1 MDIRSFFGGKA
12 PPPAKPADDIRSF
25 LGGKAP
31 PPAKP
36 AGATNTPSSATKKES
51 VVAKESSVVTKRKS
65 DVDDSLLQED
75 SDEDTANQSGRSRLK
90 KVKEVEKEK
99 ELKKSIKSDDTP
111 SKRSKGSESEVIVI
125 DDAEEVVEV
134 KLTKE
139 EQLDKILGSPVPKA
153 VVKPANTAGGGLKPL
168 GVSSDDK
175 NDGTKKAVSDPY
187 AFFGGTAPPPAPVKV
202 ATPSKSVAA
211 EIDSYNSIK
220 SAQKQNTEKALARK
234 ADEMENDGEA
244 ADMCLEELKIAV
256 TGAFSKG
263 REAIEEMVTNYG
275 GKLQGAVSGKTDY
288 LVAGSHIEEQVY
300 SYSKGGG
307 SSNAAPA
314 NADPRA
320 VETSSKY
327 KAAVEKGV
335 KIINEEEFMN
345 LIKSRSIEI
354 QNGKS
359 FTKQAKPSPKKAKAS
374 PAKAPMA
381 PPATV
386 VKQEG
391 KDPSD
396 MSVSELKAAISDKGL
411 SNKTAGFL
419 EKQEFVD
426 LLRSSSSVPSKAAT
440 AKPSTTSSS
449 GSSSFFKSTS
459 SSSSAPAF
467 KKEVTAVRDED
478 LMWVDKYK
486 PKKLEDIMASDG
498 LVKKLQEWLTSWD
511 AVHIKKTK
519 KIAASK
525 ENPGAKSVL
534 LSGPPGIGKTTVAT
548 LVAKILGYETY
559 ELNASDTRS
568 KKAVTEQVAD
578 VVMSRAMTMDGG
590 LSKRVVIMDEVDGMG
605 GSDRGGIPE
614 LVKVIKGSKTPII
627 CICND
632 RQAQKIRT
640 LANHCYDLR
649 VKRPIKNIIAK
660 RLVEI
665 GALEGMTVEYNA
677 AEKLVEEGG
686 NDIRQAIHSLQMWH
700 ASSNSIKMQDL
711 KEGMKRI
718 EKDKVLR
725 SSPFDAT
732 AEILAGKSP
741 FDQRYNMFFIDYSL
755 IPLMVQENYLQYAKG
770 GSLRTASE
778 VDMLTKLSQ
787 AADAVSDM
795 ELAGSSVMGQD
806 QHWELLPTQAM
817 LSVRVGSIIQ
827 GFAGFPSFPSWLG
840 KYSTTGKKKRLTQEL
855 VTHTNLKIGQGFTP
869 IRLEYAPYLRNIIV
883 QPLLVKGADA
893 VEETCD
899 LLDAYGLSKDDFSE
913 NIRELQFLIEGKLP
927 DHITNIDS
935 KVKAALT
942 RAYNA
947 REHKSQALVDEQEIV
962 KGKKKRSSAMDD
974 EVVGTIEDMDAA
986 QDVEEDEDNEIVDV
1000 SKFAAAMRKS
1010 KSSSATSK
1018 KATTTKATTTKATT
1032 TKATAAKKK

>member
-12 PPPAKPADDIRSF
+12 PPPAKPSA
-25 LGGKAP
+25 
-31 PPAKP
+31 
-36 AGATNTPSSATKKES
+36 ATTDA
-51 VVAKESSVVTKRKS
+51 AIAKRKS
-65 DVDDSLLQED
+65 DVDDSLLQDD
-75 SDEDTANQSGRSRLK
+75 SDEDDVNQSGRSRLK
-90 KVKEVEKEK
+90 KVKEVTKEK
-99 ELKKSIKSDDTP
+99 ELRKSIKSDDTTP
-111 SKRSKGSESEVIVI
+111 SKRSKGNESEVIVI

-139 EQLDKILGSPVPKA
+139 EQLEKILASPKSKVESKPPSA
-153 VVKPANTAGGGLKPL
+153 VGLKPL
-168 GVSSDDK
+168 GVVSEDK
-175 NDGTKKAVSDPY
+175 NENKNKKAVSDPY
-187 AFFGGTAPPPAPVKV
+187 AFFGGTAPPPPPVK
-202 ATPSKSVAA
+202 ASTPSKSVAA

-234 ADEMENDGEA
+234 ADEMEYDGEGA
-244 ADMCLEELKIAV
+244 EMCLEELKFAV
-256 TGAFSKG
+256 TGAFTKG

-275 GKLQGAVSGKTDY
+275 GKVQAAVSGKTDY
-288 LVAGSHIEEQVY
+288 LIAGSHIEEQSY
-300 SYSKGGG
+300 SYQKGGG
-307 SSNAAPA
+307 NTSSNTAASSTG
-314 NADPRA
+314 PRA

-327 KAAVEKGV
+327 KTAVEKGV
-335 KIINEEEFMN
+335 KIISENDFLN

-359 FTKQAKPSPKKAKAS
+359 FTKVAKPSPKKAKAS
-374 PAKAPMA
+374 PAK
-381 PPATV
+381 V
-386 VKQEG
+386 VKQETA
-391 KDPSD
+391 KDPSA
-396 MSVSELKAAISDKGL
+396 MSIGELKAAISDKGL
-411 SNKTAGFL
+411 SDKTSGFL
-419 EKQEFVD
+419 EKQEFVE
-426 LLRSSSSVPSKAAT
+426 LLKNSSNIPSKAT
-440 AKPSTTSSS
+440 APKPPSTSS
-449 GSSSFFKSTS
+449 GSSTSFFKSSTS
-459 SSSSAPAF
+459 SNSSIPAF
-467 KKEVTAVRDED
+467 KKDVGAVRNED

-498 LVKKLQEWLTSWD
+498 LVKKMQEWLSSWD

-519 KIAASK
+519 KIPASK

-548 LVAKILGYETY
+548 LVSQILGYETY

-614 LVKVIKGSKTPII
+614 LVKIIKASKTPII

-665 GALEGMTVEYNA
+665 AALEGMTVEYNA

-700 ASSNSIKMQDL
+700 ASSNSIKLQDL
-711 KEGMKRI
+711 REGLKRI

-732 AEILAGKSP
+732 AEILAGKSA

-755 IPLMVQENYLQYAKG
+755 IPLMIQENYLQYAKG
-770 GSLRTASE
+770 GSLRTANE

-795 ELAGSSVMGQD
+795 ELAGSGVMGQD

-827 GFAGFPSFPSWLG
+827 GFAGFPNFPSWLG

-927 DHITNIDS
+927 DHISNIDS

-962 KGKKKRSSAMDD
+962 KGRKKKSSGMDD
-974 EVVGTIEDMDAA
+974 DIMGTIEDMDAA
-986 QDVEEDEDNEIVDV
+986 KDVEEEDEDNEIVDV

-1010 KSSSATSK
+1010 KSSSATAK
-1018 KATTTKATTTKATT
+1018 KTTTTKATT

>member
-12 PPPAKPADDIRSF
+12 PPPATPVAADIRSF
-25 LGGKAP
+25 FGGKAP
-31 PPAKP
+31 PPAIP
-36 AGATNTPSSATKKES
+36 VEATKD
-51 VVAKESSVVTKRKS
+51 AAIAKRKS
-65 DVDDSLLQED
+65 DADDSLLQDD
-75 SDEDTANQSGRSRLK
+75 SDEDAAHQSGRSRLK
-90 KVKEVEKEK
+90 KVKEVIKEK
-99 ELKKSIKSDDTP
+99 EFRKSIKSDDTTP
-111 SKRSKGSESEVIVI
+111 SKRSKGNESEVIVI
-125 DDAEEVVEV
+125 DEVEEVEEVIEV

-139 EQLDKILGSPVPKA
+139 EQLEKILGSPKPK
-153 VVKPANTAGGGLKPL
+153 VESKPSSTVGLKPL
-168 GVSSDDK
+168 GVVHEDK
-175 NDGTKKAVSDPY
+175 NDNKNKKAVSDPY
-187 AFFGGTAPPPAPVKV
+187 AFFGGTAPPPPPVKV
-202 ATPSKSVAA
+202 STPSKNVAA

-220 SAQKQNTEKALARK
+220 SAQKQNIEKALARK
-234 ADEMENDGEA
+234 ADEMEYDGEGA
-244 ADMCLEELKIAV
+244 EMCLEELKFAV

-263 REAIEEMVTNYG
+263 REAIEDMVTNYG
-275 GKLQGAVSGKTDY
+275 GKLQAAVSGKTDY
-288 LVAGSHIEEQVY
+288 LIAGSHIEEQAY
-300 SYSKGGG
+300 SYHKGGG
-307 SSNAAPA
+307 NTASNAAA
-314 NADPRA
+314 SSAGPRA

-327 KAAVEKGV
+327 KTAVEKGV
-335 KIINEEEFMN
+335 KIINENDFLN

-359 FTKQAKPSPKKAKAS
+359 FSKVAKPSPKKAKAS
-374 PAKAPMA
+374 PAKLPKAS
-381 PPATV
+381 PAKV
-386 VKQEG
+386 VKQETA
-391 KDPSD
+391 KDPSE
-396 MSVSELKAAISDKGL
+396 MSIGELKAAISDKGL
-411 SNKTAGFL
+411 SDKTTGFL
-419 EKQEFVD
+419 EKQEFVE
-426 LLRSSSSVPSKAAT
+426 LLKNSSNAPTKAT
-440 AKPSTTSSS
+440 ASKSSTTSS
-449 GSSSFFKSTS
+449 GGGTSFFKSSTS
-459 SSSSAPAF
+459 SNASIPAF
-467 KKEVTAVRDED
+467 KKDIGAVRDDD

-498 LVKKLQEWLTSWD
+498 LVKKLQEWLSSWD

-519 KIAASK
+519 KIPASK

-548 LVAKILGYETY
+548 LVSQILGYETY

-665 GALEGMTVEYNA
+665 AALEGMTVEYNA

-700 ASSNSIKMQDL
+700 ASSRSIKLQDL
-711 KEGMKRI
+711 KEGLKRI

-732 AEILAGKSP
+732 AEILAGKSA

-755 IPLMVQENYLQYAKG
+755 IPLMIQENYLQYAKG
-770 GSLRTASE
+770 GSLRTANE

-795 ELAGSSVMGQD
+795 ELAGSGVMGQD

-827 GFAGFPSFPSWLG
+827 GFAGFPNFPSWLG

-869 IRLEYAPYLRNIIV
+869 IRLEYAPYLRNILA
-883 QPLLVKGADA
+883 QPLLVKGAEA

-927 DHITNIDS
+927 DHISNIDS

-962 KGKKKRSSAMDD
+962 KGRKKKSSGMDD
-974 EVVGTIEDMDAA
+974 DVMGTIEDMDAA
-986 QDVEEDEDNEIVDV
+986 KDVEEEDEDNEIVDV

-1010 KSSSATSK
+1010 KSSSASSTTAK
-1018 KATTTKATTTKATT
+1018 KTTT